1 MKTNP
6 NPSKAYSP
14 IKQKSPSSLI
24 VEIDYNKKLQ
34 EFPKVIEEIK
44 ELKIN
49 KKQESVK
56 NEEDDISILYY
67 EDKDLKN
74 LVNKKEFTD
83 KEYNIVN
90 KFLTVEEEENLLKKN
105 NSNIN
110 VENNFNYK
118 NGSDNDDIVLN
129 QINSKVLFDDE
140 FQPGLFT
147 TYDFKDKIKSLIYNS
162 LSLKNTKNKFDYNHP
177 NKFNF
182 DKKLSSSFSS
192 GENDIETNIEDKDG
206 FILDMCLK
214 DKDIESDNIVINFN
228 DEVKE
233 EEKKVNSILD
243 EDIKNFEGFIK
254 SEAVPEYENQIIAFQ
269 NYYQIEHKE
278 DFAKHPIVD
287 EVSFDTNSLVFLD
300 RVSKEIQDK
309 GLKNKIE
316 LIKQSI
322 LYKDTETK
330 KPILDNKEKNELLSY
345 WKNSYI
351 NELEEAKIKERNKIL
366 EQKLESLDPNN
377 KIIELTRKKKLI
389 SKKSATKRSSMMYK
403 SLMEKFK
410 MNNNTNGNQGIKR
423 DIAKSIPTS
432 VSRKKS

>member
-1 MKTNP
+1 MKTHA

-24 VEIDYNKKLQ
+24 IEIEYNKKLQ
-34 EFPKVIEEIK
+34 EFPKIIDDIK
-44 ELKIN
+44 EFKIN

-56 NEEDDISILYY
+56 NENDDISILYY

-74 LVNKKEFTD
+74 LLNKKEFTD

-110 VENNFNYK
+110 EENNFNFK

-129 QINSKVLFDDE
+129 QINNKVLFDDE

-162 LSLKNTKNKFDYNHP
+162 LSLKNTKNKFDYN
-177 NKFNF
+177 NQKKFNF

-192 GENDIETNIEDKDG
+192 DDNDIETNIEDKDG
-206 FILDMCLK
+206 FILDMCLT
-214 DKDIESDNIVINFN
+214 DKDIESDNIIINFN

-233 EEKKVNSILD
+233 EERKVNSILD
-243 EDIKNFEGFIK
+243 EDIKDFKGFIK

-278 DFAKHPIVD
+278 DFAKHPIVN
-287 EVSFDTNSLVFLD
+287 EEAFDASSLAFLD
-300 RVSKEIQDK
+300 KVSKGIQDK
-309 GLKNKIE
+309 GLKNKIK
-316 LIKQSI
+316 LIIKSI

-330 KPILDNKEKNELLSY
+330 KPILDNKEKNELLLY

-351 NELEEAKIKERNKIL
+351 NELEEAKIKEKNKIL

-377 KIIELTRKKKLI
+377 KIIELTKKKRLVN
-389 SKKSATKRSSMMYK
+389 KKSSTRQSSMIYK
-403 SLMEKFK
+403 SLIENVK
-410 MNNNTNGNQGIKR
+410 MNSNSNSNQGIKR
-423 DIAKSIPTS
+423 DIVKSLPLS
-432 VSRKKS
+432 VSRKKT